1 MFLPAD
7 SSSPSPRSSQRKDE
21 TDMETL
27 TEQNR
32 QSPDTTSNVPSSP
45 PGNSLF
51 QSENCIQSAQSPTI
65 ALDEASRG
73 TETFD
78 GTGESAFD
86 SQSRH
91 PMPFNRGHYQPT
103 EGASL
108 PAPYSQL
115 VSEGNPPSHLTARDP
130 SHYQPTEGASLP
142 APYSQLV
149 SEGNPLSHLTA
160 RDPSHYQPT
169 EGASLPAPYSQ
180 LVSEGNPLSHLTTRD
195 PSPIFA
201 DTVLSENVRKRF
213 LFAKNQ
219 RQRPVPAASEESSGL
234 SGQNR
239 SAPNVHNRGDFVNYG
254 TGPTPRLE
262 DIGRFGVP
270 VQDPSDGQ
278 FRNRNLSYNTP
289 IGFTDR

>member
-149 SEGNPLSHLTA
+149 SEGNPLSHLT
-160 RDPSHYQPT
+160 
-169 EGASLPAPYSQ
+169 
-180 LVSEGNPLSHLTTRD
+180 TRD

-262 DIGRFGVP
+262 DNRQFGVP